1 MLPVIAIVGRPN
13 VGKSTLFNT
22 LTQTRDA
29 IVADVPGVTRD
40 RQYGY
45 GKLGAVPYVCID
57 TGGLVEN
64 PSGMDALMRIQTE
77 HAIKE
82 ADRLIFVA
90 DARAGLTPQD
100 QFFANELRRS
110 GKPVFLAVNK
120 AEGLQAG
127 IAGADFH
134 SIGLGEPLAIAAT
147 HGFGCEELMDV
158 VLAGFPPALSDEEQ
172 EREDDGRIRIA
183 VIGRPNVGK
192 STLINRLIG
201 EERVITSEVAGTTRD
216 SILVPFE
223 RDGRQFTLIDTAG
236 VRRRAKIDDEV
247 EHLSVS
253 KTLQA
258 IAEAH
263 VVTMVVD
270 AQDSIGEQDASVLGL
285 ALSRG
290 RALIL
295 AVNKWDNIPTEQR
308 DDIRRLLTLKIDFV
322 PFAPLHFVSAR
333 HGTGVGELVAS
344 MIRAYEAAM
353 RKMPT
358 PALTKTM
365 EKAMVQHQ
373 PPIVRGRRIR
383 LRYAHQGG
391 RNPPR
396 IVVHGSQASHVPES
410 YKRYLANVFREAF
423 DLFATPV
430 SVEFRSD
437 VNPFLRD
444 KPKEKRGLK
453 TSQKERRERRITK
466 DRAKRP
472 AKKKG
477 GVTKQAGAPRGRKKR
492 R

>member
-22 LTQTRDA
+22 LTRTRDA

-45 GKLGAVPYVCID
+45 GKLGPVPYVCID

-77 HAIKE
+77 HAIRE
-82 ADRLIFVA
+82 ADRLVFVA

-120 AEGLQAG
+120 AEGLEAG
-127 IAGADFH
+127 MAGADFH
-134 SIGLGEPLAIAAT
+134 SIGLGEPYAIAAT

-158 VLAGFPPALSDEEQ
+158 VLAGFPPAPSEDEE
-172 EREDDGRIRIA
+172 EDGRIKIA

-201 EERVITSEVAGTTRD
+201 DERLITSEVAGTTRD

-223 RDGRQFTLIDTAG
+223 RDGREFTLIDTAG
-236 VRRRAKIDDEV
+236 VRRRAKIEDEV
-247 EHLSVS
+247 EILSVS

-295 AVNKWDNIPTEQR
+295 AVNKWDNIPTEKR

-333 HGTGVGELVAS
+333 HGTGVGDLVAS

-358 PALTKTM
+358 PALTRTM

-396 IVVHGSQASHVPES
+396 IVVHGSQAAHVPES

-423 DLFATPV
+423 DLFASPV
-430 SVEFRSD
+430 TVEFRSD
-437 VNPFLRD
+437 VNPFLKD

-453 TSQKERRERRITK
+453 TSQKERRERRIKK

-472 AKKKG
+472 PKKK
-477 GVTKQAGAPRGRKKR
+477 
-492 R
+492 